1 MTTRPTCP
9 RCAGVLGKH
18 VLCDVCWSEVP
29 QSNRRAV
36 LAAWKAATKR
46 PTSTVLAREYD
57 LVIADA
63 IGAIR

>member
-1 MTTRPTCP
+1 MARPTCP
-9 RCAGVLGKH
+9 RCDRPLGRH

-29 QSNRRAV
+29 QVNRKAV
-36 LAAWKAATKR
+36 LDTWKAVTKR
-46 PTSTVLAREYD
+46 PTSAELRNEYD